1 MDLKDLGSSENRKTE
16 AWKAMVGLCEKL
28 FFLAIGALVA
38 PVILGKVKYPALAL
52 LLGSMGGMLS
62 FGIWLYLVLKEYFR
76 ED

>member
-1 MDLKDLGSSENRKTE
+1 M
-16 AWKAMVGLCEKL
+16 
-28 FFLAIGALVA
+28 A